1 MPEKIGRFEILNEIA
16 RSSGAC
22 VYKASDPETA
32 QTVALKTTSLE
43 ALGEQVPALVQRLLE
58 EAEATKVL
66 SSHNIALLYGAG
78 EIEGQF
84 CASTEYVQGKSIA
97 GMLADNEGFS
107 VWDLQD
113 VARQTCQALD
123 HAHARK
129 VVHYSLEPGKVMVSW
144 DGTVK
149 ILGFGISAL
158 GASAAEASGE
168 PPESLYYM
176 SPEQLRGEP
185 LDGRSNLFSLGAILY
200 EMVTDRKP
208 FGGEDAEQVRQHI
221 LNAMPVPP
229 ALILPKMHPALS
241 NAIMKALSKTPDQRY
256 SSGKDLVS
264 DLEQCNEDSTK
275 APPAKSVPARGPV
288 QSPGGSSAEHAPAA
302 ERKKVAAAAAG
313 WSEGGHT
320 SVSPA
325 GRTAVGPL
333 SEVRPGMAR
342 MSAAAAAPAPAESDL
357 QSAILPVLPEED
369 TSAGDGPKRRSF
381 SEITE
386 LPPLKEAYVAPPEPA
401 APAAPQPARAP
412 AATVFQDGA
421 HPGKAK
427 LPPGE
432 MAKQLLQEIWK
443 TPPKLFLYSIAGAV
457 LIIVLVTARI
467 YFHIHSGSSD
477 GGASEA
483 QLTAPAGAQDQETD
497 SSAERGAPARSA
509 AGRQAPTPL
518 EAMPESGGAATS
530 VIAVTP
536 RYVKRKPGKTPP
548 PAPVVIPGQLTVN
561 STPEGAQ
568 VLVDGH
574 HNPTWVTPY
583 NMTGLGP
590 GQHIVSV
597 NKLGYAPET
606 RTIEVASGSKSFLVV
621 QLAAVGATLSVNSEP
636 SGAEVFVDGKDTGRV
651 TPLQMQIDRPGNHA
665 VLVRK
670 PGYLEESVAASL
682 QAGQTFQFAPEL
694 RALGVTDNIVLG
706 GKFKKMFGGSEVA
719 GTAMVSVRTQ
729 PKGAQVAV
737 NHHVL
742 DKSAPVDFHLKPGL
756 YVIDLT
762 LSGYKSVQRV
772 LNVDK
777 NGKFT
782 VDETLERQ

>member
-1 MPEKIGRFEILNEIA
+1 MLEKIGRFEILSEIA
-16 RSSGAC
+16 HSSNAC

-32 QTVALKTTSLE
+32 QTVALKTIGLE
-43 ALGEQVPALVQRLLE
+43 ALGEQASGLVQRLLE

-66 SSHNIALLYGAG
+66 SSQNIALLYGAG
-78 EIEGQF
+78 EIDGQF

-97 GMLADNEGFS
+97 GMLAGNEGFS

-113 VARQTCQALD
+113 IARQACQALD

-158 GASAAEASGE
+158 GASAAQASGE

-185 LDGRSNLFSLGAILY
+185 LDGRSNIFSLGAILY
-200 EMVTDRKP
+200 EMVTDRRP

-229 ALILPKMHPALS
+229 ALILPKIHPELS
-241 NAIMKALSKTPDQRY
+241 AAIMKALSKTPDQRY
-256 SSGKDLVS
+256 SLGKDLVS
-264 DLEQCNEDSTK
+264 DLEQCNEGSTK
-275 APPAKSVPARGPV
+275 ASPAKSAPPV
-288 QSPGGSSAEHAPAA
+288 QSPSGGSGEQAPVAEK
-302 ERKKVAAAAAG
+302 KKVAAAAAG
-313 WSEGGHT
+313 WSEGGRAFDAR
-320 SVSPA
+320 SGV
-325 GRTAVGPL
+325 
-333 SEVRPGMAR
+333 AR
-342 MSAAAAAPAPAESDL
+342 MSAAPAPAPESDL
-357 QSAILPVLPEED
+357 RPAMLPVLPEEEN
-369 TSAGDGPKRRSF
+369 SAGDGAKRRSF

-386 LPPLKEAYVAPPEPA
+386 LPPLKEAYVAPPEPEAPPPPPQA
-401 APAAPQPARAP
+401 APAPT
-412 AATVFQDGA
+412 ATVFHDSA
-421 HPGKAK
+421 RPEKAQ
-427 LPPGE
+427 LPPAE
-432 MAKQLLQEIWK
+432 MAKQFVQEIWK
-443 TPPKLFLYSIAGAV
+443 TPPKLFLYSIAAAV
-457 LIIVLVTARI
+457 LIIMLVTGKI
-467 YFHIHSGSSD
+467 YFRIHSGSSD
-477 GGASEA
+477 GSPSEA
-483 QLTAPAGAQDQETD
+483 QLSAPAAPDPETD
-497 SSAERGAPARSA
+497 SSGERSASARSA
-509 AGRQAPTPL
+509 AVPEAPIPV
-518 EAMPESGGAATS
+518 EAANESGGTAPS
-530 VIAVTP
+530 VISVTP
-536 RYVKRKPGKTPP
+536 KYVKRRAGKTPP
-548 PAPVVIPGQLTVN
+548 PAPAVIPGQLTVN

-574 HNPTWVTPY
+574 HNPTWVTPF

-590 GQHIVSV
+590 GQHLVSV

-621 QLAAVGATLSVNSEP
+621 ELAAAGATLSVSSQP
-636 SGAEVFVDGKDTGRV
+636 SGAELFLDGKDTGRT
-651 TPLQMQIDRPGNHA
+651 TPLQMPIDRPGNHS
-665 VLVRK
+665 LTVRK
-670 PGYLEESVAASL
+670 PGYLEESVTANL

-694 RALGVTDNIVLG
+694 RELGVTDDIVIG
-706 GKFKKMFGGSEVA
+706 GRFKKIFGGSEVA

-737 NHHVL
+737 NHHIL
-742 DKSAPVDFHLKPGL
+742 DKSAPVDFYLKPGL

-772 LNVDK
+772 VNVDK

-782 VDETLERQ
+782 VEETLERR